1 MVQNLESLLSDAQG
15 GTNWPAIYQC
25 LKTPLWYAAAQ
36 GTRRAGV
43 RDRDAVAEAVQQAF
57 REFMELDF
65 AKVDSPERMARTIAY
80 RRGLDRGIA
89 ARARWNREAAMEV
102 IPADRLRAEPGQPPG
117 YAESAEEAYFSVE
130 ELGRREERWRRALR
144 CLKTLSDRQHR
155 VIRDNVMQGRTLT
168 EIGDD
173 LGISH
178 TAVRKHRE
186 KGLELLRRCIAREHP
201 EGGSAAVRGEGEDR

>member
-1 MVQNLESLLSDAQG
+1 
-15 GTNWPAIYQC
+15 
-25 LKTPLWYAAAQ
+25 
-36 GTRRAGV
+36 
-43 RDRDAVAEAVQQAF
+43 
-57 REFMELDF
+57 
-65 AKVDSPERMARTIAY
+65 
-80 RRGLDRGIA
+80 
-89 ARARWNREAAMEV
+89 MEV

-144 CLKTLSDRQHR
+144 CLKTLSDRQRR

-186 KGLELLRRCIAREHP
+186 KGLELLRRCIAREQP
-201 EGGSAAVRGEGEDR
+201 DGDSAAVRGEGEGR